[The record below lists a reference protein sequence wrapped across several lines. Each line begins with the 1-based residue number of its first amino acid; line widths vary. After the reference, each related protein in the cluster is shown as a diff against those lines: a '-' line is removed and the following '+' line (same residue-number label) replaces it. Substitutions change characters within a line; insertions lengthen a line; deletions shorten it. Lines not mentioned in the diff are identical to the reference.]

1 MVRYLNRK
9 AARMFNYRI
18 LYGGKTLDGKWT
30 ESQLEFESEDEV
42 KTEDDLMDVMRTI
55 GLQFG
60 YSEVAL
66 KKIELALV
74 DGESTGTEEIQ

>member
-1 MVRYLNRK
+1 
-9 AARMFNYRI
+9 MFNYRI

-42 KTEDDLMDVMRTI
+42 KTEEDLMDVMRTI

-60 YSEVAL
+60 YSEAAL
-66 KKIELALV
+66 KKIELALPEPEV
-74 DGESTGTEEIQ
+74 IDDVEG

>member
-1 MVRYLNRK
+1 MMVRYHNRK
-9 AARMFNYRI
+9 AAHMFNYRI

-60 YSEVAL
+60 YAEVAL
-66 KKIELALV
+66 KKIELALPEPEV
-74 DGESTGTEEIQ
+74 IDDVEG

>member
-1 MVRYLNRK
+1 
-9 AARMFNYRI
+9 MFNYRI

-42 KTEDDLMDVMRTI
+42 KTEEDLMDVMRTI

-60 YSEVAL
+60 YAEVAL
-66 KKIELALV
+66 KKIELALP
-74 DGESTGTEEIQ
+74 ETEDADDVEG

>member
-1 MVRYLNRK
+1 MIVRYRHRK
-9 AARMFNYRI
+9 AERMFNYRI

-66 KKIELALV
+66 KKIELALPEPEV
-74 DGESTGTEEIQ
+74 IDDVEG

>member
-1 MVRYLNRK
+1 MMVRYHNRK
-9 AARMFNYRI
+9 AAHMFNYRI

-30 ESQLEFESEDEV
+30 ESQLEFESEDEI

-66 KKIELALV
+66 KKIELALTT
-74 DGESTGTEEIQ
+74 DTDEGGNL

>member
-1 MVRYLNRK
+1 MMVRYYNRK
-9 AARMFNYRI
+9 AAHMFNYRI

-66 KKIELALV
+66 KKIELALTTDTDE
-74 DGESTGTEEIQ
+74 DGNL

>member
-1 MVRYLNRK
+1 
-9 AARMFNYRI
+9 MFNYRI

-74 DGESTGTEEIQ
+74 DGESTSTEEIQ

>member
-1 MVRYLNRK
+1 
-9 AARMFNYRI
+9 MFNYRI

-30 ESQLEFESEDEV
+30 ESQLEFES
-42 KTEDDLMDVMRTI
+42 EDDLMDVMRTI

-66 KKIELALV
+66 KKIELALPEPEV
-74 DGESTGTEEIQ
+74 IDDVEG

>member
-1 MVRYLNRK
+1 
-9 AARMFNYRI
+9 MFNYRI

-42 KTEDDLMDVMRTI
+42 KTEEDLIDVMRTI

-60 YSEVAL
+60 YAEVAL
-66 KKIELALV
+66 KKIELALTT
-74 DGESTGTEEIQ
+74 DTDEGGNL

>member
-1 MVRYLNRK
+1 MMVRYYNRK
-9 AARMFNYRI
+9 AAHMFNYRI

-42 KTEDDLMDVMRTI
+42 KTEDDLIDVMRTI

-66 KKIELALV
+66 KKIELALSPDSDE
-74 DGESTGTEEIQ
+74 DGNL

>member
-1 MVRYLNRK
+1 MMVRYYNRK
-9 AARMFNYRI
+9 AAHMFNYRI

-42 KTEDDLMDVMRTI
+42 KTEEDLMDVMRTI

-74 DGESTGTEEIQ
+74 PDTDEDDNL